1 MIRLLAL
8 AALLLAP
15 PASGAGLWRNY
26 VLPGQVRCSDIAD
39 PAVTPVSVTTA
50 DDLQVK
56 IGEACGSGPGIVE
69 LAAGTYTDRNIQLGS
84 GGQAI
89 GGRCIIRAANPAAK
103 PLIRAEIGVGRA
115 IFQAVS
121 VAHHLVFESLAL
133 DGRRSEQ
140 TSSAV
145 NDPCEDN
152 DENAGAGDGICDA
165 ADVQNDTDAHGIY
178 SRDTTGTTP
187 GSICV
192 YDVDIINTV
201 GDAITVR
208 DQFDSAVESS
218 TATGIGCDPTNC
230 PLLGVP
236 ENYQTQ
242 TMTTVSRGVN
252 WVQSERVM
260 AVDNTFSDVTKQ
272 GVQCFDSYECYVLAN
287 DASDIGLAGITMLGS
302 DGVVMGNDVS
312 EVGFG
317 WAPNTTTD
325 NTGIGISV
333 IDGIAGYNFDVEIK
347 GNVVTHT
354 WRDGIQLGLSTTN
367 TATPAGSVVGNTVTT
382 PCDGSTAT
390 TDAGITMG
398 DNTDSYASLEQ
409 RGNTIVGS
417 ACASAL
423 RVSKPTAYTGS
434 TTTISGTLS
443 GKGIIYDD
451 APMTESTI
459 VTDEDIEIDAGSSG
473 TLTGCTLNSGAV
485 VTDASAGAVVR
496 SGGC

>member
-1 MIRLLAL
+1 MIVRLVVAL
-8 AALLLAP
+8 VLLSS
-15 PASGAGLWRNY
+15 PASGAGLWRNH
-26 VLPGQVRCSDIAD
+26 VLPGQVRCSDLAD
-39 PAVTPVSVTTA
+39 PAVTPVSVTTS
-50 DDLQVK
+50 DNLQTK
-56 IGEACGSGPGIVE
+56 IGEACSAGPGIVE
-69 LAAGTYTDRNIQLGS
+69 LAAGTYTDRNIQLGTD
-84 GGQAI
+84 GQAI

-103 PLIRAEIGVGRA
+103 PLIRATIGVPRA
-115 IFQAVS
+115 IFQAKN
-121 VAHHLVFESLAL
+121 VAHQLVFQNLAL

-140 TSSAV
+140 TSGAI
-145 NDPCEDN
+145 NTPCTDTTP
-152 DENAGAGDGICDA
+152 ADGICDGP
-165 ADVQNDTDAHGIY
+165 DGQNATDAHGIY
-178 SRDTTGTTP
+178 SRDVSGVTP

-192 YDVDIINTV
+192 LGVDIINTV

-208 DQFDSAVESS
+208 DQYDSAVEDT
-218 TATGIGCDPTNC
+218 TATGFGCDPTSC

-236 ENYQTQ
+236 EDYRTDSI
-242 TMTTVSRGVN
+242 TTVARGVN
-252 WVQSERVM
+252 WVDSYRVM
-260 AVDNTFSDVTKQ
+260 VVDSTFSNGTKQ
-272 GVQCFDSYECYVLAN
+272 GIQCFNAYDCYSFQN
-287 DASDIGLAGITMLGS
+287 TISDIGLAGITMLGS

-333 IDGIAGYNFDVEIK
+333 IDGTAGYNFDVEIK

-367 TATPAGSVVGNTVTT
+367 TATPTGSVVGNTVTT

-417 ACASAL
+417 SCASAL

-451 APMTESTI
+451 APMTEATI

-473 TLTGCTLNSGAV
+473 TMTGCTLNSGAV